1 MKRTEI
7 GAALL
12 GFGNV
17 GSGTYR
23 ALEENFALIE
33 KKVGAKVVIKKILVR
48 RPDAER
54 RVDAPAELFTT
65 DFEEILNDPDIDI
78 VAELMGGIE
87 PATGYIKA
95 ALAAGKHVVTANK
108 AALALALPELNQAAA
123 ASGCML
129 RYEASVCG
137 AIPVIGAISRA
148 LTGNRITK
156 VAGIVN
162 GTTNYI
168 LTRMAA
174 EGASYADVLK
184 DAQALGFAEADPT
197 GDVEGYDAANKL
209 SVLIAAAFGVYRA
222 PDSFE
227 RVGITGVT
235 MEDLAAAEAEGKV
248 IKLLACAE
256 EKDGQIEAYVK
267 PVKVERDSLLGR
279 CGSEFNAVQID
290 CNMAGPIFLQGK
302 GAGPE
307 PTGSAVMGDIIEI
320 AQAVA
325 AGTER
330 EQPVT
335 ALV

>member
-1 MKRTEI
+1 MKEI
-7 GAALL
+7 RIGLL
-12 GFGNV
+12 GLGNI
-17 GSGTYR
+17 GTGTYK
-23 ALEENFALIE
+23 ALEMNREIIE

-48 RPDAER
+48 RIDAQR
-54 RVDAPAELFTT
+54 RIDVPAELLTT
-65 DFEEILNDPDIDI
+65 NFEEILKDPKIDI
-78 VAELMGGIE
+78 VAELMGGIN
-87 PATGYIKA
+87 PATGFIKA
-95 ALAAGKHVVTANK
+95 ALTAGKHVVTANK
-108 AALALALPELNQAAA
+108 AALALALPEFNKTAAFHHA
-123 ASGCML
+123 ML

-148 LTGNRITK
+148 LTGNRITSVK
-156 VAGIVN
+156 GIVN

-174 EGASYADVLK
+174 EGASYEDVLK

-209 SVLIAAAFGVYRA
+209 TVLIAAAFGVYRA

-235 MEDLAAAEAEGKV
+235 MDDLAAAESEGKV

-267 PVKVERDSLLGR
+267 PVTVEKDSFLGR

-320 AQAVA
+320 AQAIVN
-325 AGTER
+325 GTEHA
-330 EQPVT
+330 QPAT
-335 ALV
+335 ALM

>member
-7 GAALL
+7 GVALL

-48 RPDAER
+48 RPDAAR
-54 RVDAPAELFTT
+54 RVDVPAQLLTT
-65 DFEEILNDPDIDI
+65 DFEEILKNPEIDI
-78 VAELMGGIE
+78 IAELMGGIN
-87 PATGYIKA
+87 PATGFIKA
-95 ALAAGKHVVTANK
+95 ALTAGKHVVTANK
-108 AALALALPELNQAAA
+108 AALALALPEFNKTAAFHKT
-123 ASGCML
+123 ML

-156 VAGIVN
+156 VSGIVN

-174 EGASYADVLK
+174 EGASYEDVLK

-197 GDVEGYDAANKL
+197 GDVEGFDAANKL
-209 SVLIAAAFGVYRA
+209 TVLIATAFGVYRA

-235 MEDLAAAEAEGKV
+235 MDDLAAAEAEGKV

-267 PVKVERDSLLGR
+267 PVTVEKDSFLGR
-279 CGSEFNAVQID
+279 CGSEYNAVQID

-307 PTGSAVMGDIIEI
+307 PTGSAVLGDIIEI
-320 AQAVA
+320 AQAIVA
-325 AGTER
+325 GSEH

-335 ALV
+335 ALI

>member
-7 GAALL
+7 GVALL

-17 GSGTYR
+17 GSGTYK

-48 RPDAER
+48 NLNAPR
-54 RVDAPAELFTT
+54 RVEAPADLFTT
-65 DFEEILNDPDIDI
+65 DFEEILRDPKIDI
-78 VAELMGGIE
+78 VAELLGGIN
-87 PATGYIKA
+87 PATGYIRA
-95 ALAAGKHVVTANK
+95 ALTAGKHVVTANK
-108 AALALALPELNQAAA
+108 AALAVHLPDLNKAAA
-123 ASGCML
+123 FHKCML

-137 AIPVIGAISRA
+137 AIPVIGCISRA
-148 LTGNRITK
+148 LTANRITAVK
-156 VAGIVN
+156 GIVN

-174 EGASYADVLK
+174 EGASYEDVLK

-209 SVLIAAAFGVYRA
+209 SVLMATAFGVYRA

-256 EKDGQIEAYVK
+256 EKDGGIEAYVK
-267 PVKVERDSLLGR
+267 PVAVEKDSFLGR

-307 PTGSAVMGDIIEI
+307 PTGSAVLGDIIEI
-320 AQAVA
+320 AQAIA
-325 AGTER
+325 AGTEH
-330 EQPVT
+330 EQPFT
-335 ALV
+335 ALI

>member
-7 GAALL
+7 GVALL
-12 GFGNV
+12 GLGNV

-48 RPDAER
+48 RPDAAR
-54 RVDAPAELFTT
+54 RIDVPAELLTT
-65 DFEEILNDPDIDI
+65 NFEEILKNPEIDI
-78 VAELMGGIE
+78 IAELMGGIN
-87 PATGYIKA
+87 PATGFMRA
-95 ALAAGKHVVTANK
+95 ALTAGKHVVTANK
-108 AALALALPELNQAAA
+108 AALALALPELNKTAAYHHA
-123 ASGCML
+123 ML

-137 AIPVIGAISRA
+137 AIPVIGCISRA
-148 LTGNRITK
+148 LTGNRITAVK
-156 VAGIVN
+156 GIVN

-174 EGASYADVLK
+174 EGTSYEDVLK
-184 DAQALGFAEADPT
+184 DAQVLGFAEADPS

-209 SVLIAAAFGVYRA
+209 SVLIATAFGVYRA

-267 PVKVERDSLLGR
+267 PVSVEKDSFLGR

-320 AQAVA
+320 AQAIVR
-325 AGTER
+325 GTEHD
-330 EQPVT
+330 QPAT
-335 ALV
+335 ALI

>member
-7 GAALL
+7 GVALL

-48 RPDAER
+48 RPDVAR
-54 RVDAPAELFTT
+54 RIDVPAQLLTT
-65 DFEEILNDPDIDI
+65 DFEEILKNPEIDI
-78 VAELMGGIE
+78 IAELMGGIN
-87 PATGYIKA
+87 PATGFIKA
-95 ALAAGKHVVTANK
+95 ALTAGKHVVTANK
-108 AALALALPELNQAAA
+108 AALALALPEFNKTAAFHKT
-123 ASGCML
+123 ML

-174 EGASYADVLK
+174 EGASYEDVLK

-209 SVLIAAAFGVYRA
+209 TVLIATAFGVYRA

-235 MEDLAAAEAEGKV
+235 MDDLAAAEAEGKV

-267 PVKVERDSLLGR
+267 PQAVEKDSFLGR
-279 CGSEFNAVQID
+279 CGSEYNAVQID

-320 AQAVA
+320 AQAIVA
-325 AGTER
+325 GSEH

-335 ALV
+335 ALI

>member
-7 GAALL
+7 GVALL

-48 RPDAER
+48 RLDAQR

-65 DFEEILNDPDIDI
+65 DFAEILNDRSIDI
-78 VAELMGGIE
+78 VAELMGGIN
-87 PATGYIKA
+87 PATGHIRA
-95 ALAAGKHVVTANK
+95 ALTAGKHVVTANK
-108 AALALALPELNQAAA
+108 AALAVSLPEFNKAAA
-123 ASGCML
+123 FHHCML

-137 AIPVIGAISRA
+137 AIPVIGCISRA
-148 LTGNRITK
+148 LTGNRIT
-156 VAGIVN
+156 AIQGIVN

-168 LTRMAA
+168 LTRMAV
-174 EGASYADVLK
+174 EGASYEDVLA

-256 EKDGQIEAYVK
+256 EVEGQIEAFVK
-267 PVKVERDSLLGR
+267 PVAVEKDSFLGR

-320 AQAVA
+320 AQAIVR
-325 AGTER
+325 GTDR
-330 EQPVT
+330 VQPAT
-335 ALV
+335 ALI